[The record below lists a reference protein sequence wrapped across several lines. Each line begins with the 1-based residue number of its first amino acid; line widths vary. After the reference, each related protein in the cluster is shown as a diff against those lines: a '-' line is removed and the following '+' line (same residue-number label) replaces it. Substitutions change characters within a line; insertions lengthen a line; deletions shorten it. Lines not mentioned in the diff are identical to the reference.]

1 MLSNFGKAADQLA
14 LNILGFRKSRVCF
27 KGVYP
32 VYTDGYLH
40 LIVLYKTGVDNSYD
54 YRFVMR
60 NKITKKVVQ
69 ADLGRYKSGVFH
81 DIGGKS
87 AEIMLLDL
95 YFAVL

>member
-1 MLSNFGKAADQLA
+1 MLANFGEAAGQLA
-14 LNILGFRKSRVCF
+14 LNILGFRKSRECF

-40 LIVLYKTGVDNSYD
+40 LIVLYKTVADNSYD

-69 ADLGRYKSGVFH
+69 ADLGKYESGVFH

-87 AEIMLLDL
+87 AELLLLDL